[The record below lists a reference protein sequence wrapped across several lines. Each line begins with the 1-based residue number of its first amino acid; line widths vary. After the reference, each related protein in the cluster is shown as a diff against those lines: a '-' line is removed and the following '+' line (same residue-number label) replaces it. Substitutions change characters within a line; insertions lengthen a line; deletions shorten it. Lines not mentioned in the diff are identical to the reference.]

1 VRGKGSCNMEKNKRN
16 LLLEEIMTEYGDELV
31 RLAYSYVKDVE
42 IAKDITQNSFVKCY
56 KKLDSFRG
64 DSKIKTWLYRITIN
78 ECKDYLKSWN
88 HKKVQVVD
96 YIQENTK
103 SLLPSTETTVLKE
116 AKNQEIKDIVL
127 SLPKKYREVIYLYYF
142 DSLNIEE
149 VAEVTELGV
158 NTVKTRLRRAKQRL
172 KTILEEAEVYEG

>member
-1 VRGKGSCNMEKNKRN
+1 MDKSNRN
-16 LLLEEIMTEYGDELV
+16 LLLEEIMKEYGDELV
-31 RLAYSYVKDVE
+31 RLAYSYVKDAD

-78 ECKDYLKSWN
+78 ECKDHLKSWN
-88 HKKVQVVD
+88 HKKVQVMD

-103 SLLPSTETTVLKE
+103 SQLPSAETTVLKE
-116 AKNQEIKDIVL
+116 TKNQQIKDIVL
-127 SLPKKYREVIYLYYF
+127 ALPKKYREVIHLYYF
-142 DSLNIEE
+142 ESLNIEE
-149 VAEVTELGV
+149 VAEVTDLAV

-172 KTILEEAEVYEG
+172 KIKMEEADVYER

>member
-1 VRGKGSCNMEKNKRN
+1 MEKSKRN

-31 RLAYSYVKDVE
+31 RLAYSYVKDVD
-42 IAKDITQNSFVKCY
+42 IAKDITQNAFVKCY

-64 DSKIKTWLYRITIN
+64 ESKMKTWLYRITIN

-103 SLLPSTETTVLKE
+103 SLLPSAETTVLKD
-116 AKNQEIKDIVL
+116 AKHQEIKNIVL

-158 NTVKTRLRRAKQRL
+158 NTVKTRLRRAKQQL
-172 KTILEEAEVYEG
+172 KIKLEEAEVYE

>member
-1 VRGKGSCNMEKNKRN
+1 MDKSNRN
-16 LLLEEIMTEYGDELV
+16 LLLEEIMKEYGDELV
-31 RLAYSYVKDVE
+31 RLAYSYVKDAD

-78 ECKDYLKSWN
+78 ECKDHLKSWN
-88 HKKVQVVD
+88 HKKVQVLD

-103 SLLPSTETTVLKE
+103 SQLPSAETTVLKE
-116 AKNQEIKDIVL
+116 AKNQQIKNIVL
-127 SLPKKYREVIYLYYF
+127 SLPKKYREVIHLYYF
-142 DSLNIEE
+142 ESLNIEE
-149 VAEVTELGV
+149 VAEVTDLAV

-172 KTILEEAEVYEG
+172 KDKMEEADVYER